1 MLGER
6 GVVRGNYPSYH
17 FVLMMISK
25 NACPKGMKN
34 NNGVKNI
41 FSKQTCINCG
51 TVRGFWT
58 RLISTDRCLCE
69 ECLHLLQRDSREA
82 CRQVMANHDKKAD

>member
-1 MLGER
+1 M
-6 GVVRGNYPSYH
+6 RGNYPSYH

-25 NACPKGMKN
+25 NACPIGMKN

-82 CRQVMANHDKKAD
+82 CRQAMANHDKKAD